1 MLNIISSLLNFIDQH
16 VIWLYIAC
24 FFMIL
29 FYARSYARARQERE
43 NTIFTIEK
51 EVAAHKEGRAM
62 SGIGFVLGIAVVITA
77 IKFYLVPTLDLAA
90 VNGPTPTFTLMLQ
103 LPSKTP
109 VLPTATFTPVPT
121 VPTATPRPTPIPQPT
136 PTAPVTVVTSQSPA
150 APRSVCA
157 DPNTRITS
165 PGMNAVVSGSLA
177 ISGTANHAR
186 FQFYKVE
193 YGMGENP
200 VSWHVIHDVH
210 RAPVVNGLL
219 EELNTSTLPN
229 GVYWLQLTVVDQS
242 GNFPPPCRVR
252 IVIRN

>member
-1 MLNIISSLLNFIDQH
+1 MLNIISSLLNLIDQH
-16 VIWLYIAC
+16 VIWLYVAC
-24 FFMIL
+24 FVMIL

-51 EVAAHKEGRAM
+51 EVAAHKEERAM
-62 SGIGFVLGIAVVITA
+62 SGIGFLLGIAVVITA

-90 VNGPTPTFTLMLQ
+90 VAGPTPTLTLTLQ

-109 VLPTATFTPVPT
+109 VLPTATSSPVPT
-121 VPTATPRPTPIPQPT
+121 VPTATPRPTPIPQST
-136 PTAPVTVVTSQSPA
+136 LTAPATAATSQVTVV
-150 APRSVCA
+150 PRSVCA

-177 ISGTANHAR
+177 IIGTANHAR

-200 VSWHVIHDVH
+200 VSWHVIHDIH
-210 RAPVVNGLL
+210 RTPVINGFL
-219 EELNTSTLPN
+219 EELDTRMLPN